1 MSKADEMF
9 EELGYR
15 KSLNKIGD
23 TFGYKSYDKQIVF
36 YETKEIIKFDEN
48 YDVEGITMQEL
59 QAINEKVKELRM
71 EQLDR
76 NINKE

>member
-1 MSKADEMF
+1 MSEADDMF
-9 EELGYR
+9 KELGYR

-36 YETKEIIKFDEN
+36 YDTKEIIKFDEN

-59 QAINEKVKELRM
+59 QAINEKVKDFI
-71 EQLDR
+71 Q
-76 NINKE
+76 NNKK